1 MATLAQRHNL
11 ESADVLLAPKSN
23 LNIVKHMIVFLWIDA
38 FGQDHYLENHP
49 QFGVRHLTGQDV
61 ENLYKIIAIRKFSG
75 TQKERQFAIQR
86 AVSQEGKKY
95 DLIKF
100 NCEHFAN
107 YVQANTIFSQ
117 QSNNAVGF
125 AVLGLAAV
133 VLSRL

>member
-1 MATLAQRHNL
+1 MSTLAQRHNL
-11 ESADVLLAPKSN
+11 QSADVLVAPKSG
-23 LNIVKHMIVFLWIDA
+23 LNIVKHMIVFLWIDD

-49 QFGVRHLTGQDV
+49 QFGVRHLTGQQV

-75 TQKERQFAIQR
+75 TQKERQLAIQR

-107 YVQANTIFSQ
+107 YVQTNTSFSQ
-117 QSNNAVGF
+117 QSNNAVGL
-125 AVLGLAAV
+125 AALGLVAI

>member
-1 MATLAQRHNL
+1 MSTLAQRHNL
-11 ESADVLLAPKSN
+11 ESADVLLAPKSSF
-23 LNIVKHMIVFLWIDA
+23 NIVKHMIVFLWIDA

-49 QFGVRHLTGQDV
+49 QFGVRHLTGLEV
-61 ENLYKIIAIRKFSG
+61 ETLYKIIAVKRFPG
-75 TQKERQFAIQR
+75 TQKERQLAIQR
-86 AVSQEGKKY
+86 AVSLEGKKY
-95 DLIKF
+95 ELFKF

-107 YVQANTIFSQ
+107 YVQTKTIFSQ